1 MLNRWVNSSDKKN
14 PLWLPFLQY
23 ETEVVSCVP
32 VTKKVEVHGKKVT
45 VNGCEVVCKDTV
57 LFPEVGRIVLYRG
70 KITLSYLRAEAKT
83 RTMEPSMM

>member
-1 MLNRWVNSSDKKN
+1 M
-14 PLWLPFLQY
+14 QY

-57 LFPEVGRIVLYRG
+57 LFPEVEWIVLYRG
-70 KITLSYLRAEAKT
+70 KITISYLRAEAKT
-83 RTMEPSMM
+83 RTREPSMMCGC